1 MFELISKYF
10 WTGHGFLFDICQWK
24 IVERNERTDK
34 EMHNHFVGLPL
45 TKCAYAQR

>member
-1 MFELISKYF
+1 MFELISKFF
-10 WTGHGFLFDICQWK
+10 WTQRAGHGFLFDICQWK

-34 EMHNHFVGLPL
+34 EIVGLPL